1 MTNKKTFKKQISKI
15 IFLFVF
21 FLLFISLL
29 PNKIQADLTI
39 SIIDVS
45 LTYDKE
51 KIPDNEFRAAAL
63 ICSEKEVQPNPEQYR
78 KEEIIS
84 QLKIKEYDS
93 KANCYWQPTQ
103 TTTCKKSECSFPF
116 LGTSPWQ
123 TKLAIYIPSLDKVFI
138 TNTLSTAFDSHRY
151 KVKLFSDKP
160 LQVTEN
166 PLFKI
171 TQNKSISY
179 PFAVGL
185 TITLLLEMIT
195 ALLFAIIIK
204 ISKKIIIS
212 VLIANLISF
221 PIVCFV
227 FPSLSSSYIVS
238 AFTAFLLSEI
248 FAIVFEAS
256 FIYHTNKKRISF
268 KKSFLLSI
276 LINLV
281 SLFIGYFILASILGL
296 YPGFF
301 ATLFFFNL

>member
-1 MTNKKTFKKQISKI
+1 MTNKKTFKNKISKI

-138 TNTLSTAFDSHRY
+138 TNTLSTAFASHRY